1 MADTDCITEFNG
13 NRYKYRSYF
22 QQLSNDELMNLGIN
36 EENSHMVN
44 GKFQVTKSLGCKI
57 LKKAIDEYLS
67 IPKIDADIHNLV
79 HGKKYFIEYLGSRVE
94 DGDYWGLTIQ
104 ERFFNK
110 YSEPNDTGIM
120 YASFYKGTGII
131 KFPPSNGN
139 IGYTTQHIPIPPNPL
154 PPSFINNFRIKE
166 PLNSEKTE
174 PVMSELKEVSKEW
187 KLLPQSS
194 NVSFIGED
202 YRKAEERFNANMAKK
217 NSKGGK
223 RNKTKRNKKNKTK
236 RNKTKRNKTKRN
248 KTKRNKK

>member
-1 MADTDCITEFNG
+1 
-13 NRYKYRSYF
+13 
-22 QQLSNDELMNLGIN
+22 
-36 EENSHMVN
+36 MVN

-79 HGKKYFIEYLGSRVE
+79 PGKKYFIEYLGSQVE

-104 ERFFNK
+104 EGFFK
-110 YSEPNDTGIM
+110 IYSVPNDVGIM
-120 YASFYKGTGII
+120 YASFDKGTGII

-174 PVMSELKEVSKEW
+174 PVMSELKEVSEEW
-187 KLLPQSS
+187 KLLPQRS

-202 YRKAEERFNANMAKK
+202 YRKAEERFNANMAKR
-217 NSKGGK
+217 NSNGGK
-223 RNKTKRNKKNKTK
+223 RNRTKRNRTK
-236 RNKTKRNKTKRN
+236 RNKT
-248 KTKRNKK
+248 